1 MDDTAR
7 IILDDVSYLYGK
19 GALQKQILF
28 NIGTEIKAGEI
39 VILTGPSGSGKTTLL
54 TLIGALR
61 SAQQGSVKVLGQ
73 ELNNASEKALIAVR
87 RQIGYIFQTHNL
99 LDSLTIHQ
107 NVQMALQLSGVRGA
121 GARQSITDVLARV
134 GLAEHEHKF
143 PRELSGGQKQR
154 AGIARALVN
163 RPKIV
168 LADEPTASLDKQ
180 SGRDVVELIQD
191 LAREDG
197 AAVILVTHDNRIL
210 DVADRILHL
219 EDGHMK
225 SLSEAVSEGTSRM
238 LNLLEKHDPNSANY
252 LATFSFALARIAY
265 ADSEVT
271 DSERDEM
278 RRILHEVAQ
287 LESAEVEF
295 IMELSMMQKR
305 AKSGMDNRS
314 SNPALDDERSKHF
327 IESLYAIA
335 QADGKVSAEEIVEIE
350 AVAAEFG
357 IKELIP
363 DSRLDD
369 SRSEDSRSEDSQ
381 PEKSA

>member
-1 MDDTAR
+1 MDSSTR
-7 IILDDVSYLYGK
+7 IALEDVSYSYGK
-19 GALQKQILF
+19 GALEKQILF
-28 NIGTEIKAGEI
+28 DIGTRIDGGEI
-39 VILTGPSGSGKTTLL
+39 IILTGPSGSGKTTLL

-61 SAQQGSVKVLGQ
+61 SAQRGSVIVLGQ
-73 ELNNASEKALIAVR
+73 ELLNAKEKALIKVR
-87 RQIGYIFQTHNL
+87 RQIGYIFQSHNL

-107 NVQMALQLSGVRGA
+107 NVQMALQLDGVKSRDGKERIA
-121 GARQSITDVLARV
+121 TVLQRV
-134 GLAEHEHKF
+134 GLSEYEHKY
-143 PRELSGGQKQR
+143 PGELSGGQKQR

-197 AAVILVTHDNRIL
+197 SAVILVTHDNRIL

-238 LNLLEKHDPNSANY
+238 LNLLEKHDPNAANY

-265 ADSEVT
+265 ADGKIT

-278 RRILHEVAQ
+278 RRILHEVAK
-287 LESAEVEF
+287 LETAEVEF

-305 AKSGMDNRS
+305 AKAGIDNRIE
-314 SNPALDDERSKHF
+314 NPAFDNDRAEHF
-327 IESLYAIA
+327 LNSLHAIA
-335 QADGKVSAEEIVEIE
+335 QADGIKSNEELVEIE
-350 AVAAEFG
+350 SIAVEFG
-357 IKELIP
+357 LTP
-363 DSRLDD
+363 SGN
-369 SRSEDSRSEDSQ
+369 SESG
-381 PEKSA
+381 

>member
-1 MDDTAR
+1 V
-7 IILDDVSYLYGK
+7 LEDVSYTFGK
-19 GALQKQILF
+19 GALEKQILF
-28 NIGTEIKAGEI
+28 GIDTEIKKGEI

-61 SAQQGSVKVLGQ
+61 SAQQGSVQVLGQ
-73 ELNNASEKALIAVR
+73 ELNNAREKALINVR

-107 NVQMALQLSGVRGA
+107 NVQMALQLSGVKGRDA
-121 GARQSITDVLARV
+121 KERIATVLQRV
-134 GLAEHEHKF
+134 GLAEHEFKF
-143 PRELSGGQKQR
+143 PGQLSGGQKQR

-163 RPKIV
+163 RPRIV

-219 EDGHMK
+219 EDGRMK

-265 ADSEVT
+265 ADGEVT
-271 DSERDEM
+271 DSELLEM
-278 RRILHEVAQ
+278 RRILHEVAK
-287 LESAEVEF
+287 LEPSEVEF

-305 AKSGMDNRS
+305 ARSGIDGKEL
-314 SNPALDDERSKHF
+314 NPEFDDDRGKHF
-327 IESLYAIA
+327 LESLYAIA
-335 QADGKVSAEEIVEIE
+335 QADGTVYDEETLEIE
-350 AVAAEFG
+350 AIAAEFG
-357 IKELIP
+357 L
-363 DSRLDD
+363 R
-369 SRSEDSRSEDSQ
+369 
-381 PEKSA
+381 KSK

>member
-1 MDDTAR
+1 MDANAR
-7 IILDDVSYLYGK
+7 IELKDVSYLFGK
-19 GALQKQILF
+19 GNLQKQILF
-28 NIGTEIKAGEI
+28 DISTEIRAGEI

-54 TLIGALR
+54 TLVGALR
-61 SAQQGSVKVLGQ
+61 AAQKGSVKVLGQ
-73 ELNNASEKALIAVR
+73 ELNNASEKQLIKVR
-87 RQIGYIFQTHNL
+87 RQIGYIFQSHNL

-107 NVQMALQLSGVRGA
+107 NVQMALQLVGVKGSE
-121 GARQSITDVLARV
+121 ARERISTVLQRV
-134 GLAEHEHKF
+134 GLAEHEFKF
-143 PRELSGGQKQR
+143 PGELSGGQKQR

-163 RPKIV
+163 RPQIV

-219 EDGHMK
+219 EDGRMK

-238 LNLLEKHDPNSANY
+238 LNLLEKHDPNSASY
-252 LATFSFALARIAY
+252 LASFAFALARIAY
-265 ADSEVT
+265 ADNDVS

-287 LESAEVEF
+287 LESSEVDF

-305 AKSGMDNRS
+305 AKSGMDNQLNEPFFDKKRGQHF
-314 SNPALDDERSKHF
+314 LD
-327 IESLYAIA
+327 SLYAIA
-335 QADGKVSAEEIVEIE
+335 QADGIVSAEEVVEIQ
-350 AVAAEFG
+350 AIAAEFG
-357 IKELIP
+357 LE
-363 DSRLDD
+363 R
-369 SRSEDSRSEDSQ
+369 E
-381 PEKSA
+381 